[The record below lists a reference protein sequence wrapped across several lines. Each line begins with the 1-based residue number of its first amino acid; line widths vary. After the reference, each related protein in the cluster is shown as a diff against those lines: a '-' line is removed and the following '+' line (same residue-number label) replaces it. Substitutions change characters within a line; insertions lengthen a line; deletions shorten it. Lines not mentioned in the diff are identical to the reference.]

1 MEILKIAGPRLKIKF
16 TGIGEIWSTVA
27 MCETKIESE
36 SLRMTY
42 YTRAIYMYKV
52 FDLVGHFVLATQGLL
67 GHCTFVMEIM
77 S

>member
-1 MEILKIAGPRLKIKF
+1 MLTWGGGGVI
-16 TGIGEIWSTVA
+16 
-27 MCETKIESE
+27 
-36 SLRMTY
+36 
-42 YTRAIYMYKV
+42 RAIYKV